1 MGLCF
6 QKSCVRTVSKCLW
19 DIIINVVVVSVERLE
34 KGLPTVAVLAVLSR
48 YLISEKTAS
57 TITTFQGEYNI
68 FTMSPYCLYLNSM
81 AGNRYPVEKCYML
94 PANLKVFLYLL

>member
-48 YLISEKTAS
+48 YLISEKTAYS
-57 TITTFQGEYNI
+57 TTTCQGVYNI
-68 FTMSPYCLYLNSM
+68 LTW
-81 AGNRYPVEKCYML
+81 
-94 PANLKVFLYLL
+94 